1 MSRLTSMNPLSLSQD
16 AKVTPAHDI
25 QHSSDQDYCFPRT
38 VGYHPARIMAAIEGT
53 GFGETASASADGL
66 TYVMI
71 LHPIAC
77 GIAFIAFLL
86 SLGAGVVGSLLG
98 ALVAA
103 LAFILTLIVMA
114 TDFACF
120 GVCSSPLLSLPL
132 SP

>member
-1 MSRLTSMNPLSLSQD
+1 
-16 AKVTPAHDI
+16 
-25 QHSSDQDYCFPRT
+25 
-38 VGYHPARIMAAIEGT
+38 MAEIEGT
-53 GFGETASASADGL
+53 GFSQSASASADGL

-98 ALVAA
+98 ALVAG

-120 GVCSSPLLSLPL
+120 GVCCFPSPFPTPSPLLSASSL
-132 SP
+132 SLVKGT